1 MSFDQDEDHQDNGD
15 KKSHE
20 NENSSTHLEKSSIQQ
35 DADQLPAVEVTN
47 VTQEDD
53 MSARCGG
60 IGRPTEY
67 SASVNETVQEN
78 INTKRGGETNI
89 GELEIKSP
97 VQFEMVPE
105 SDVKI
110 NDTNSSQA
118 NLLIQDRIAFDD
130 DNNLNDQIIS
140 PSEGI
145 QVPNAT
151 EFYKLQREIRSN
163 QVQKKT
169 EMLTMIKSQAEQ
181 EIESEKVDSPRPLD
195 ADLQNDNDDDDD
207 AQAEDENSQEV
218 QQN

>member
-1 MSFDQDEDHQDNGD
+1 MGAGA
-15 KKSHE
+15 
-20 NENSSTHLEKSSIQQ
+20 TG
-35 DADQLPAVEVTN
+35 AAV
-47 VTQEDD
+47 DD
-53 MSARCGG
+53 DLSAL
-60 IGRPTEY
+60 IGKPTEY

-78 INTKRGGETNI
+78 ITKRGEHNA

-97 VQFEMVPE
+97 VQFEMMPE
-105 SDVKI
+105 SDVKV
-110 NDTNSSQA
+110 NETNSSQA

-130 DNNLNDQIIS
+130 DNNLNDKIIS

-169 EMLTMIKSQAEQ
+169 DMLTMIKGQAEQ

-195 ADLQNDNDDDDD
+195 AHITDDDQSDHESTE
-207 AQAEDENSQEV
+207 QL
-218 QQN
+218 